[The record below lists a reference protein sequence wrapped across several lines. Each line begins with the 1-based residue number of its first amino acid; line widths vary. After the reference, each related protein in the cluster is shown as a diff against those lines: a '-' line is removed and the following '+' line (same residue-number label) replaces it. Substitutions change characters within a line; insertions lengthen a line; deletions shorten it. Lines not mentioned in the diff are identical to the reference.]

1 MPLQIA
7 ISEAIGSVSALWTE
21 APEARH
27 GLLLAHGAGAGMH
40 HVFMN
45 DLAMLL
51 AERNITTLRYQFP
64 YMERGSRRPDY
75 PNVLKAT
82 IKAAWAKAVSSR
94 PQLTWFAGGK
104 SMGGRISSACA
115 AEGQLPGLNGLV
127 FFGFPLHPAGKPGTD
142 RAAHLDQITTP
153 MLFLQ
158 GTRDRLADLTLI
170 TEVTSTLTT
179 ATMHVVDGAD
189 HGFKVLKRSG
199 RNDQDVL
206 LELADTAAGWMAQ

>member
-7 ISEAIGSVSALWTE
+7 ISESIGSVSGQWTE

-40 HVFMN
+40 HVFM
-45 DLAMLL
+45 DQLAELL
-51 AERNITTLRYQFP
+51 AQRSITTLRYQFP
-64 YMERGSRRPDY
+64 YMEKGSRRPDY

-82 IKAAWAKAVSSR
+82 IRAAWTLATTSQ
-94 PQLTWFAGGK
+94 PQLRWFAGGK

-115 AEGQLPGLNGLV
+115 AEGHLPDLAGLV
-127 FFGFPLHPAGKPGTD
+127 FFGFPLHPAGKPGTE
-142 RAAHLDQITTP
+142 RAAHLDQVSVP

-158 GTRDRLADLTLI
+158 GSRDRLAELSLI
-170 TEVTSTLTT
+170 TTVTGALPT

-199 RNDQDVL
+199 RTEQDVMI
-206 LELADTAAGWMAQ
+206 ELADTAASWIAQ